1 MRDAKT
7 STGTTTEELISSA
20 AVRFATERLP
30 DSVLNAA
37 AAAVLDWIGCAVG
50 AANSDLARSMEFFL
64 AEEPSAGGRAS
75 VLLPGSPSASAR
87 TAALINGAISHVLE
101 LDDIFAPALYHPGVC
116 VVPAALAGSQVAAVS
131 GERFLRAVIAGY
143 EVSNRLGF
151 AINPQHYRFWHT
163 TGTVGTIGAA
173 VAAAVAI
180 GLDAKKTH
188 WAIGNAATMAAGLK
202 QAFAS
207 DGMTK
212 PLHAGRAAEA
222 GTTAACLARAG
233 VTSAEAMISGP
244 NGLAAAMAGGA
255 DTAQVMAS
263 LFDDW
268 SILRPTLKRFASCGH
283 TFAAVDVAL
292 GLCADHEINA
302 ADVARIDIRTYS
314 AATSAAGMT
323 EPSTPFEAR
332 FSIAFCVA
340 AAIAGYDLT
349 DPSSFDTAV
358 HDCKTQELGLRV
370 SVVPC
375 EKLDAHF
382 PALRGAALTLATQ
395 DGRVFKAETPTRKG
409 APENPLTAE
418 EIRGKVKCLI
428 ARGGGASKAWIAWC
442 DSLKEASS
450 VEPDTLPRLGA
461 R

>member
-1 MRDAKT
+1 MRDDKAPA
-7 STGTTTEELISSA
+7 GTTEKLIASA
-20 AVRFATERLP
+20 AVRFSTEPLN
-30 DSVLNAA
+30 DSVLDAA
-37 AAAVLDWIGCAVG
+37 VSAVLDWVGCAVG
-50 AANSDLARSMEFFL
+50 AAESGLARSMMLFL
-64 AEEPSAGGRAS
+64 AEEAPEGGHAS

-116 VVPAALAGSQVAAVS
+116 VIPAALAGSQIAGAS

-143 EVSNRLGF
+143 EVSNRLGS

-163 TGTVGTIGAA
+163 TGTVGALGAA
-173 VAAAVAI
+173 VAASVAI
-180 GLDAKKTH
+180 GLDARKTG

-233 VTSAEAMISGP
+233 VTSADAMISGP
-244 NGLAAAMAGGA
+244 TGLAAAMAGGA
-255 DTAQVMAS
+255 DTAQVMAD

-292 GLCADHEINA
+292 GLCADHRIDA

-314 AATSAAGMT
+314 EAIAAAGIT

-340 AAIAGYDLT
+340 AAIVGYDLA
-349 DPSSFDTAV
+349 DPSSFDEAV
-358 HDCKTQELGLRV
+358 QDAKTQELGLRV
-370 SVVPC
+370 SVSPC
-375 EKLDAHF
+375 EKLDARF
-382 PALRGAALTLATQ
+382 PALRGAAVTLVTRN
-395 DGRVFKAETPTRKG
+395 GRVFKAETPTRKG

-418 EIRGKVKCLI
+418 EIRIKAKCLI
-428 ARGGGASKAWIAWC
+428 VRGGGDSEAWIAWC
-442 DSLKEASS
+442 DGLKKAASI
-450 VEPDTLPRLGA
+450 EPGTLPMLGVT
-461 R
+461 